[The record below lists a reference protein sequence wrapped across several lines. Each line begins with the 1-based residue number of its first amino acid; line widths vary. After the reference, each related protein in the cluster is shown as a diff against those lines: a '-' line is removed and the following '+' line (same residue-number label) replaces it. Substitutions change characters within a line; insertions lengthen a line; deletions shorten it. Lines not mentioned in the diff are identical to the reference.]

1 MSKVGSLTQ
10 EVQEI
15 VEENPFRL
23 STEILDEVALRFS
36 NRPSMKNF
44 AVEIAKFEIR
54 QIQEDLMTFR
64 V

>member
-36 NRPSMKNF
+36 NRPDMKNF
-44 AVEIAKFEIR
+44 AVEIARFEIR
-54 QIQEDLMTFR
+54 QIQEDVMTFR
-64 V
+64 R

>member
-23 STEILDEVALRFS
+23 STEILEEVALHFS
-36 NRPSMKNF
+36 NRPEMKNF

-64 V
+64 I

>member
-36 NRPSMKNF
+36 NRPDMRNF

-64 V
+64 I

>member
-23 STEILDEVALRFS
+23 STDILEEVSLRFS
-36 NRPSMKNF
+36 NRPEFQKF
-44 AVEIAKFEIR
+44 AVEIARFEIR
-54 QIQEDLMTFR
+54 QIQEDLMEFR
-64 V
+64 R

>member
-36 NRPSMKNF
+36 NRPEMKNF

-64 V
+64 I

>member
-23 STEILDEVALRFS
+23 STEILEEVALRFS
-36 NRPSMKNF
+36 NRPEMKNF

-64 V
+64 R

>member
-36 NRPSMKNF
+36 NRPDMKNF

-64 V
+64 I

>member
-36 NRPSMKNF
+36 NRPEMRNF

-54 QIQEDLMTFR
+54 KIQEDLMTFR
-64 V
+64 I

>member
-36 NRPSMKNF
+36 NRPDMRNF

-54 QIQEDLMTFR
+54 KIQEDLMTFR
-64 V
+64 I

>member
-15 VEENPFRL
+15 VEENPFRV
-23 STEILDEVALRFS
+23 STEILEEVALRFS
-36 NRPSMKNF
+36 NRPEMKNF

-64 V
+64 R